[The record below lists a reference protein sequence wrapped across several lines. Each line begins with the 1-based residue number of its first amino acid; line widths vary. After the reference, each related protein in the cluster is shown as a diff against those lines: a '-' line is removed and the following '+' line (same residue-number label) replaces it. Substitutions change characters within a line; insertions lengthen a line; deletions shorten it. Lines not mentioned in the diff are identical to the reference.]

1 MGPIAGI
8 DLGTTHSL
16 IGVMDAGFP
25 VLIANREGK
34 RITPSVVHY
43 PETGE
48 PLVGAAAARLR
59 AHDPENTIYSVKRW
73 MGCRG
78 GEEALETPYRVI
90 GADGTPVQL
99 GVRGRLVSPEAVSA
113 EILKA
118 LRGDAEKA
126 LDTTV
131 DHAVITVP
139 AYFNDAQRTATK
151 RAGELAGFTVERII
165 NEPTAA
171 ALAYG
176 LDKLEGRARVAVYDL
191 GGGTFDISILELCD
205 GVFQVLATHGNT
217 RLGGDDIDNAL
228 VTWLLRQMP
237 RPENVEAHRD
247 RLARLREA
255 ALEAKHLL
263 SEEATA
269 LVSLPFLCEDEAFE
283 CEVTRETLEQ
293 LARPIVQCTATH
305 CQRALAD
312 ARTEAG
318 ALDAVI
324 LVGGMTRM
332 PLVRAMVT
340 ELFDREPDLSQNPD
354 EAVALGATLQ
364 AGILSGAVR
373 DVVLLDVTPL
383 SLGIETF
390 GGLMNV
396 IIPRNSTI
404 PIKRGELFTNAV
416 SGQREMMIHVLQ
428 GERELA
434 RDNWTLG
441 TFALEFE
448 PAPKGQARV
457 GVQFEIDVDGLL
469 HVLARD
475 TKTGHEKVVQ
485 MVSAVEVSDEAVEK
499 MLEDS
504 LEHAFEDMSE
514 RVFTEAKLKANEM
527 LPAVA
532 EALSAAGHLLSEEE
546 RQAIA
551 SAVETVRT
559 EMESGGSHSLKRA
572 VVTLD
577 ETTQRLATVLLEQA
591 INNPPAK
598 P

>member
-1 MGPIAGI
+1 
-8 DLGTTHSL
+8 
-16 IGVMDAGFP
+16 
-25 VLIANREGK
+25 
-34 RITPSVVHY
+34 
-43 PETGE
+43 
-48 PLVGAAAARLR
+48 
-59 AHDPENTIYSVKRW
+59 
-73 MGCRG
+73 
-78 GEEALETPYRVI
+78 
-90 GADGTPVQL
+90 
-99 GVRGRLVSPEAVSA
+99 
-113 EILKA
+113 
-118 LRGDAEKA
+118 
-126 LDTTV
+126 
-131 DHAVITVP
+131 
-139 AYFNDAQRTATK
+139 
-151 RAGELAGFTVERII
+151 
-165 NEPTAA
+165 
-171 ALAYG
+171 
-176 LDKLEGRARVAVYDL
+176 
-191 GGGTFDISILELCD
+191 
-205 GVFQVLATHGNT
+205 
-217 RLGGDDIDNAL
+217 
-228 VTWLLRQMP
+228 
-237 RPENVEAHRD
+237 
-247 RLARLREA
+247 
-255 ALEAKHLL
+255 
-263 SEEATA
+263 
-269 LVSLPFLCEDEAFE
+269 
-283 CEVTRETLEQ
+283 
-293 LARPIVQCTATH
+293 
-305 CQRALAD
+305 
-312 ARTEAG
+312 
-318 ALDAVI
+318 
-324 LVGGMTRM
+324 
-332 PLVRAMVT
+332 
-340 ELFDREPDLSQNPD
+340 
-354 EAVALGATLQ
+354 
-364 AGILSGAVR
+364 
-373 DVVLLDVTPL
+373 
-383 SLGIETF
+383 
-390 GGLMNV
+390 
-396 IIPRNSTI
+396 
-404 PIKRGELFTNAV
+404 
-416 SGQREMMIHVLQ
+416 MMIHVLQ